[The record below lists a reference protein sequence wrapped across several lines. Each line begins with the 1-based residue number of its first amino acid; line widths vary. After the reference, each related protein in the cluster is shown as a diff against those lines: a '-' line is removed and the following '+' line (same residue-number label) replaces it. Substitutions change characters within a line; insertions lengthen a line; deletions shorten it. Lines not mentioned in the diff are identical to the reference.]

1 MRTILK
7 SILLFILLS
16 ISLYANNQKID
27 ECKTDLYYANGV
39 GIDETRFDARE
50 IWKSVSREL
59 LATNPKERAKIGKID
74 ISYNASQ
81 GFLDDI
87 FESFEQQMSNE
98 WGWTD
103 FSNYFRVYLELKGIQ
118 DSIDKHRPN
127 LDAQIAAYK
136 ESIKLGHGVVVV
148 AHSQGNYYTNEAYQG
163 LDNWM
168 KDYFNMMGVATPA
181 DHVAGGGPHVT
192 FHNDIIN
199 MIPTALPSNLDDTR
213 HHGFP
218 SYDAHDFY
226 ESYMKEETSKKM
238 IMDFILD
245 KVQAHSKTVS
255 QWELDQ
261 ELNVGTTDYKITLKH
276 RFDTSITSM
285 QDVEVYPF
293 KPSEKLY
300 HVIDNTPN
308 GNGWVKATCGG
319 KEVFDSWTGQESN
332 EAYLIDN
339 LKKEIIKEY
348 KLFSISRTAIEV
360 LPVVDYIEDYYSDQ
374 FLMYYYPY
382 NSYILTISN
391 CPSCSNGYTLT
402 HTLQYVGAEG
412 LYYNHDNNV
421 NAMIEQW
428 GSISALKSYIDS
440 QAAAG
445 LFLLPHIASVST
457 DLINDFNKYYK
468 N

>member
-1 MRTILK
+1 
-7 SILLFILLS
+7 
-16 ISLYANNQKID
+16 
-27 ECKTDLYYANGV
+27 
-39 GIDETRFDARE
+39 
-50 IWKSVSREL
+50 
-59 LATNPKERAKIGKID
+59 
-74 ISYNASQ
+74 
-81 GFLDDI
+81 
-87 FESFEQQMSNE
+87 MSNE
-98 WGWTD
+98 WGWKD
-103 FSNYFRVYLELKGIQ
+103 FSLFFRNYLETHNIQ
-118 DSIDKHRPN
+118 EAYDTHIPD
-127 LDAQIAAYK
+127 LIAQVKAYK
-136 ESIKLGHGVVVV
+136 DSIKLGHGVIVV
-148 AHSQGNYYTNEAYQG
+148 AHSQGNYYTNEAYEE
-163 LDNWM
+163 LDEWM
-168 KDYFNMMGVATPA
+168 KDYFHMFGVATPA
-181 DHVAGGGPHVT
+181 NHVAGYSVDDASAPYVL
-192 FHNDIIN
+192 FHNDFIN
-199 MIPTALPSNLDDTR
+199 SIVTALPSNLHDPR
-213 HHGFP
+213 HSGFP
-218 SYDAHDFY
+218 SVEAHDFY

-261 ELNVGTTDYKITLKH
+261 ELNAGTKDYKITLKH